1 MLYMQG
7 RIQDFKLGGTH
18 LKKITPSGGRR
29 ENCWGISCVKFYAK
43 FFFPILGGARA
54 GCAHPTG
61 PAPDMD
67 GAHENESHKLCV
79 SSVRRSYKK

>member
-1 MLYMQG
+1 
-7 RIQDFKLGGTH
+7 LGYFVCKI
-18 LKKITPSGGRR
+18 LRQKIT
-29 ENCWGISCVKFYAK
+29 
-43 FFFPILGGARA
+43 FFPILGGARA